1 MKKCINIEN
10 SFYDILEYIIESQ
23 QNWKEIFKSIGMTD
37 DEYMNS
43 DKLSYDRMS
52 ELTEKMFSTINTDE

>member
-23 QNWKEIFKSIGMTD
+23 QNWIEILKSIGMTN

>member
-23 QNWKEIFKSIGMTD
+23 QNWKEILKSIGMTD

>member
-23 QNWKEIFKSIGMTD
+23 QNWIKILKSIGMTN